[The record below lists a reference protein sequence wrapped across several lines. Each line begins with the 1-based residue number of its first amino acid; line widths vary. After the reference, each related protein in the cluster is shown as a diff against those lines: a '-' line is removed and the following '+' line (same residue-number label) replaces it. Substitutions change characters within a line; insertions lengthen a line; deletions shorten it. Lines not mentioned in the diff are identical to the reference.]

1 MDGGK
6 SHSSREEDEAPR
18 AQKQLKIGH
27 QGQGKGVDAQSA
39 SNAWLPA
46 PMLHGEPLME
56 DASMRS
62 FRDGKGAYV
71 ADELERTLLLPTDM
85 TELKNMRMQ
94 EVFLSMKRY
103 LGMVRLLIPM
113 TSSTFAPRFSF
124 IMCLFQL
131 AGRPGHL

>member
-6 SHSSREEDEAPR
+6 SQSFREEDKAPR

-27 QGQGKGVDAQSA
+27 QGQGKGIDTQFALS
-39 SNAWLPA
+39 AWLPT

-62 FRDGKGAYV
+62 FRDGECAYV
-71 ADELERTLLLPTDM
+71 ADALERTLLLPTDM
-85 TELKNMRMQ
+85 NELKNMRRQ

-103 LGMVRLLIPM
+103 LGMVRLLKPM
-113 TSSTFAPRFSF
+113 NPSTLAPRF
-124 IMCLFQL
+124 
-131 AGRPGHL
+131 

>member
-6 SHSSREEDEAPR
+6 SHSSREEDEALQ

-39 SNAWLPA
+39 PNAWLPA

-62 FRDGKGAYV
+62 FRDGEGAYV
-71 ADELERTLLLPTDM
+71 ADVLERTLLLPTDM
-85 TELKNMRMQ
+85 NELKNMRMQ
-94 EVFLSMKRY
+94 EVFLSMKRH
-103 LGMVRLLIPM
+103 LGMVRLLIHVTP
-113 TSSTFAPRFSF
+113 STFAPRFSF
-124 IMCLFQL
+124 MICLVQL
-131 AGRPGHL
+131 VGRPGHL

>member
-6 SHSSREEDEAPR
+6 SRSSREEDEAPR

-39 SNAWLPA
+39 PNVWLPV
-46 PMLHGEPLME
+46 PMLHGKPLME
-56 DASMRS
+56 DASIRS
-62 FRDGKGAYV
+62 FQDCEGAYV
-71 ADELERTLLLPTDM
+71 ADTLERTLLLPTDM
-85 TELKNMRMQ
+85 NELKSMRMQ

-113 TSSTFAPRFSF
+113 TPSTFAHRFSF

-131 AGRPGHL
+131 AGHPGHL